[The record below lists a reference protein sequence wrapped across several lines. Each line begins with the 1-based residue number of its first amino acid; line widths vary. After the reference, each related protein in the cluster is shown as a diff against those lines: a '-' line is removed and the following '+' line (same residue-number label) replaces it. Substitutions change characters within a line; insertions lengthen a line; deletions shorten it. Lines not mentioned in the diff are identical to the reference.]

1 MNGCQYDCINA
12 PFQSNGVSQS
22 WWLDRNSVARYFW
35 AGSDST
41 KQNYCQCGIDGNCVD
56 RTLTCNCDVM
66 SSMALSD
73 SGRTSQIY
81 FIFTKF
87 IALKNLKVFTFLG
100 FISNKDFL
108 PIKSLRFG
116 GRSSVNRLT
125 SGRHTLGRLE
135 CNGQVNATSQMPS
148 SCLDLWLSGQTQ
160 TGFYSIKG
168 SSQQIELVY
177 CNMTKPK
184 TNSGN
189 NSLKL
194 KR

>member
-1 MNGCQYDCINA
+1 MATVLTAPLPATVTSCHQWPCQT
-12 PFQSNGVSQS
+12 VVE
-22 WWLDRNSVARYFW
+22 RV
-35 AGSDST
+35 
-41 KQNYCQCGIDGNCVD
+41 
-56 RTLTCNCDVM
+56 
-66 SSMALSD
+66 
-73 SGRTSQIY
+73 
-81 FIFTKF
+81 KF
-87 IALKNLKVFTFLG
+87 ISLKNLKVFTFLG